1 MILFD
6 IGANS
11 GDAVLAGLK
20 LGYNIIALEPA
31 PKVYKNL
38 VCNFLYNENVVP
50 IKMAVSDKDNQVIE
64 FYEADQDGL
73 STMNKDWLTLDGM
86 PYNGIGFRTIK
97 ANTVTIDTLVKIY
110 GIPDLIKIDVEGA
123 EWSVLKGM
131 SQNYG
136 KITFEWTYATID
148 EHNKQLK
155 YLESIGYTEV
165 APQFIVHHLE
175 EPIEWFPLNG
185 FNLDIWIAA
194 HKDAWEKGKWQEANL
209 RPTSDVGMVWVK

>member
-20 LGYNIIALEPA
+20 LGYNVVALEPA
-31 PKVYKNL
+31 PRVYKNL
-38 VCNFLYNENVVP
+38 VCNFLYSPNVVP
-50 IKMAVSDKDNQVIE
+50 IKMAVSDKDNEVIE

-73 STMNKDWLTLDGM
+73 STINKDWLTSEGM
-86 PYNGIGFRTIK
+86 PYNGVGFRTIK
-97 ANTVTIDTLVKIY
+97 SNTVTIDTLVKIY
-110 GIPDLIKIDVEGA
+110 GVPNLIKIDVEGA

-131 SQNYG
+131 SKNYG
-136 KITFEWTYATID
+136 KITFEWTYATLN
-148 EHNKQLK
+148 EHIKQLE
-155 YLESIGYTEV
+155 YLQSIGYTEV

-175 EPIEWFPLNG
+175 EPKEWFPLNG
-185 FNLDIWIAA
+185 FYFNNWIAA
-194 HKDAWEKGKWQEANL
+194 HKDAWENGKWQEANL